1 MRKTFYSFS
10 LLLSYNATYNFVVG
24 GRGLGKTYGAKKRA
38 IRRALRKGEQ
48 FIYLRRYKTEIPA
61 SKQTFFADIS
71 HEFPGWEF
79 VIRGNTAK
87 ASRLIDEEKFSDEKD
102 YKKALKER
110 KWVDIGFFYALS
122 SAQSLKSVSFPKVTT
137 IMFDEFIIEKGHNQ
151 YIQDETTVFNN
162 FYSTVDR
169 WKDKT
174 RVYFMANSVSIMNP
188 YFIEY
193 EIEPDNEG
201 EIVIRKGGFIAAHFP
216 DSEKFKEEIYQT
228 KFGQFIKDTE
238 YAEFAAGNQ
247 FADNNDE
254 LIHLKDGKA
263 KYMYTLE
270 TKTGVFSVW
279 FDAPNNKYFVQ
290 EKLPRNQDVYTLL
303 PHKMSADKTLVYK
316 SDKFIG
322 YLRSAF
328 NTARI
333 MFDKP
338 ATRNA
343 FADIFKR

>member
-1 MRKTFYSFS
+1 MRKTFYSFN

-24 GRGLGKTYGAKKRA
+24 GRGLGKTYDAKKRA
-38 IRRALRKGEQ
+38 IRKALTKGEQ

-71 HEFPGWEF
+71 QEFPGWDF
-79 VIRGNTAK
+79 RVIGNTAS
-87 ASRLIDEEKFSDEKD
+87 AARAIDPDKYANESEFN
-102 YKKALKER
+102 KALKER
-110 KWVDIGFFYALS
+110 KWRDIGFFYALS
-122 SAQSLKSVSFPKVTT
+122 SAQSLKSVSFPKVTV
-137 IMFDEFIIEKGHNQ
+137 ILFDEFIIEKGNNR
-151 YIQDETTVFNN
+151 YIDNETQVFNN

-169 WKDKT
+169 WQDKT

-193 EIEPDNEG
+193 EIAPDEEG
-201 EIVIRKGGFIAAHFP
+201 EFVIRNDGFVAAHFP
-216 DSEKFKEEIYQT
+216 DSEKFKEEIYNT

-247 FADNNDE
+247 FADNHD
-254 LIHLKDGKA
+254 HLLMVKGGRS

-270 TKTGVFSVW
+270 CKTGMFSVW
-279 FDAPNNKYFVQ
+279 FDGANNRYFVQ
-290 EKLPRNQDVYTLL
+290 EKLPKNQDIYTLL
-303 PHKMSADKTLVYK
+303 PHKMSEEKTLVYK
-316 SDKFIG
+316 TDKLIG

-328 NTARI
+328 NTARV